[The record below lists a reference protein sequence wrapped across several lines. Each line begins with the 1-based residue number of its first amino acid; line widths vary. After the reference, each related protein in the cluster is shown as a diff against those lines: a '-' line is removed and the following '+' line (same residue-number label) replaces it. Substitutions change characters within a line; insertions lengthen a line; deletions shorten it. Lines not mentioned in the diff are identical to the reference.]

1 MVPSKS
7 VTRRIDYHPAGKS
20 DVLHMCMRQNRDPGF
35 ESSDEEIEDPIRGMR
50 EPPGALGDIVRRMK
64 RRAALQQSGRLCD
77 DGRRNTA

>member
-1 MVPSKS
+1 MVPSKP

-50 EPPGALGDIVRRMK
+50 EPPLR
-64 RRAALQQSGRLCD
+64 
-77 DGRRNTA
+77 